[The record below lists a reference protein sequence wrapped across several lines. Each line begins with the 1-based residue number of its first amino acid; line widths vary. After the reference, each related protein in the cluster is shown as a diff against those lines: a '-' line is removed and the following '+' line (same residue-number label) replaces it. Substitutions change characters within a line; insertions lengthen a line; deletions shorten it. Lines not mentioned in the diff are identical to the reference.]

1 MIYFGHS
8 DPWGARYKGRAMLT
22 RTAGWPIEALP
33 FEEILNPV
41 VESFL
46 DSEEGRAFDW
56 SRSAI
61 RQLYDRVDELGDQLQ
76 KKDALLALIRDHFG
90 EFDCLAICPSGIREP
105 QLKPEDVIWQSVE
118 PPSSNPRM

>member
-1 MIYFGHS
+1 MINFGHS
-8 DPWGARYKGRAMLT
+8 DPGGACYKKRAMPT
-22 RTAGWPIEALP
+22 RTAAWPIEALP

-46 DSEEGRAFDW
+46 DSEAGRAFDW

-61 RQLYDRVDELGDQLQ
+61 RQLYDRVDELGDPLQ

-90 EFDCLAICPSGIREP
+90 EFDCLAICTSGIRDP